1 MEKQEIEKY
10 FTLDKQEEQKFILS
24 QNRQVLIDIRND
36 DIAYYTQEVAIPA
49 ALVHLKWQNR
59 REIYALK
66 VKEEIYGAVLCAIM
80 KKNADQKNE
89 LEAQIE
95 AQYQQVKAE
104 EAATLMMSRKLAQ
117 KQYKT
122 HTVPVLPPGDA
133 TPDGAGAIP
142 EHPPAA
148 TNENS
153 PPV

>member
-1 MEKQEIEKY
+1 MEKQETEKY

-24 QNRQVLIDIRND
+24 QNRQALIDIRND

-49 ALVHLKWQNR
+49 ALVQLKWQNR

-80 KKNADQKNE
+80 TKNPTLKNE

-95 AQYQQVKAE
+95 AQYQQVKAQ
-104 EAATLMMSRKLAQ
+104 EAATLLMSRKLAE

-122 HTVPVLPPGDA
+122 ITVATLPPEA
-133 TPDGAGAIP
+133 LTPADPDTTASP
-142 EHPPAA
+142 PPAD
-148 TNENS
+148 S
-153 PPV
+153 

>member
-1 MEKQEIEKY
+1 MEKQESEKY

-59 REIYALK
+59 REIYAFK

-80 KKNADQKNE
+80 KKDATLKNE

-95 AQYQQVKAE
+95 AQYQQLKTE
-104 EAATLMMSRKLAQ
+104 EAATLLISRRLAEQ
-117 KQYKT
+117 QYKT
-122 HTVPVLPPGDA
+122 KTVPVLPLSELTISDA
-133 TPDGAGAIP
+133 AETPHDL
-142 EHPPAA
+142 PP
-148 TNENS
+148 TDK
-153 PPV
+153 